1 MKNKEQRV
9 GIFIDIQNLY
19 HSAKNIYNSRV
30 NYKELL
36 RALLGGRKLIRAI
49 AYVVKTD
56 EMAGITEQAVSG
68 ETAFFDALKRTGI
81 ELRVKDIQVYASGAK
96 KADWDVGMAVDAI
109 RMVEFLD
116 VVILVTG
123 DGDFI
128 PLIEYLRWGR
138 GREVEVAAFSRSAN
152 GKIKEASDEFV
163 AIEEIPKSL
172 IRIGGGDNRP
182 QRPQKPRIEPLAVP
196 EKVAPQEPKQSA

>member
-9 GIFIDIQNLY
+9 GVFIDIQNLY
-19 HSAKNIYNSRV
+19 HSAKNLYNSRV

-36 RALLGGRKLIRAI
+36 RALVGGRKLIRAI
-49 AYVVKTD
+49 AYVVKGD
-56 EMAGITEQAVSG
+56 VEGAAPQLSG
-68 ETAFFDALKRTGI
+68 EAAFFDALERAGI
-81 ELRVKDIQVYASGAK
+81 ELRAKDIQVFSSGMK

-109 RMVEFLD
+109 RMVDFLD

-128 PLIEYLRWGR
+128 PLIEYLRLGR

-152 GKIKEASDEFV
+152 GKIKDAADDFIN
-163 AIEEIPKSL
+163 IENVPRSL
-172 IRIGGGDNRP
+172 MRIGGMM
-182 QRPQKPRIEPLAVP
+182 PRRRGRDEGAEDDVKNTAVV
-196 EKVAPQEPKQSA
+196 EVADEARGVE